1 MSRTCCSICK
11 FSYDPEN
18 YAEVAH
24 HNSLCSMMA
33 RGMLLEKKIEDEK
46 KKFKALHQKESHRSK
61 RTVREFRL
69 PLASAGA
76 YSSSILCGIT
86 SDELSTSKNST
97 SIDPVHLKSRF
108 SSTKRRK
115 LIDDLNKE
123 KIHNEKRSN
132 LHDKEWL
139 QLDSEYEI
147 AIIPNG
153 KSNMCSTEQKES
165 CSKSSKILSSV
176 NAIDETLLTSK
187 HGVSR
192 VTFGT
197 DTVIPL
203 RDESVLEN
211 DFVDGNE
218 NDFVNTKAG
227 NSDYNMNDTTRI
239 CSHDL
244 GNF

>member
-1 MSRTCCSICK
+1 MGKGHKRWRTYSESLLWILIFRRVDKMTRQQNWSVKECYSFCWFGKNVGFSLWNHSLWSLFATMSRTCCSICK

-69 PLASAGA
+69 PLSSAGA

-86 SDELSTSKNST
+86 SDQLSTSNNSN
-97 SIDPVHLKSRF
+97 SIGSAHLKSRF

-123 KIHNEKRSN
+123 KIHNEKGSN
-132 LHDKEWL
+132 TNDKQWL
-139 QLDSEYEI
+139 QLDSEYEV

-153 KSNMCSTEQKES
+153 SQTC
-165 CSKSSKILSSV
+165 
-176 NAIDETLLTSK
+176 
-187 HGVSR
+187 VSPNR
-192 VTFGT
+192 RS
-197 DTVIPL
+197 P
-203 RDESVLEN
+203 VLN
-211 DFVDGNE
+211 LQRF
-218 NDFVNTKAG
+218 F
-227 NSDYNMNDTTRI
+227 
-239 CSHDL
+239 HL
-244 GNF
+244 